1 MAQRRAIMGGWGVV
15 CTLSPLLLHKS
26 QHTGTFVTIITIYM
40 HFSWE
45 KKQRG
50 GGQLSLFLYVFFSH
64 LNLLWLQSFAK
75 VRHDTGQLRSIY
87 EPIAILPELVIWN
100 NPCHIFTLENYYFVE
115 DNSPHQ
121 RPGRLPLFRPLHS
134 QPLPTFWP
142 KPLLEWTKVT
152 YLITVPSQK
161 PTPSLLWHGCCYVC
175 MNELLVLPCSPSWPE
190 TQESWATQS
199 HPYPPLPPYPDF
211 FKGVVNQ
218 FFSLQSPPFIQ
229 YWKKMTWISALDG
242 FWPKTRM
249 IPLTWVLVTLPVSS
263 QNLMASKCRKY

>member
-1 MAQRRAIMGGWGVV
+1 M
-15 CTLSPLLLHKS
+15 
-26 QHTGTFVTIITIYM
+26 F
-40 HFSWE
+40 
-45 KKQRG
+45 
-50 GGQLSLFLYVFFSH
+50 FFSH

-115 DNSPHQ
+115 DSSPHQ

-211 FKGVVNQ
+211 FKVLLISSSV
-218 FFSLQSPPFIQ
+218 FSPLPSFSIEKRWPESLHWTDSGQRHAWFHSLG
-229 YWKKMTWISALDG
+229 YLSHCLSHRKTWWHQNAAN
-242 FWPKTRM
+242 TR
-249 IPLTWVLVTLPVSS
+249 
-263 QNLMASKCRKY
+263 